1 MRTLKKS
8 LCLVLA
14 LVMVL
19 GLCMIGANATYA
31 EYTDK
36 KEINYT
42 DAVEVLTGLGVI
54 EGYPDGE
61 FKPVDNVTR
70 AEAAAMITRMMLGRD
85 KADKLPIGDV
95 KFNDV
100 PETNWAA
107 KYISFCA
114 NKGIIVGVGNGNFE
128 PSRNVTGTE
137 LAVMLLRALGYGT
150 MGEYEGKGWDINGVA
165 DALYYKVFEDSEV
178 TDFSQPATREETAL
192 YVFNTLWV
200 ELVGY
205 DVDLNYYR
213 GKGTDF
219 AGDVYSLAKIER
231 LQVEANQATG
241 EKYTVISGRN
251 YDIETG
257 LDLIAHEVTLY
268 YKTDSRDKDKENNT
282 FWKAFLVQDT
292 STILDKGAYYGDT
305 YKALIAANKN
315 NKYASLNFDGWINY
329 VYSDEADTV
338 AIDTGYDTAY
348 DLQGR
353 YTSSAMVS
361 FYLTGE
367 IILDSDGMPLAY
379 MKTEYT
385 VDQVKKI
392 SDEGIEL
399 KNDDYD
405 FDVYDPEYAY
415 DGIAKGDYVTV
426 QPVGKICYL
435 YPTTTQ
441 EINVTERNYLTDFIK
456 LPYFNFYA
464 VAPSAGYGAVNVPDT
479 DDCTTIYSGD
489 KVLFYMDYYGAFFAA
504 KILERGTLEGIMF
517 INCAYTKP
525 GATDEYGESDT
536 TVYVQCVDSEG
547 NEAIYPLDTKTYKT
561 EASATAK
568 GRVVRVYTDSKGVAT
583 LSPVGGDL
591 NKEASKSS
599 YLTKDGGIYY
609 VTSDTKI
616 FYVNGVKKDM
626 KVKASNKLAPDAYT
640 AYAYWTGS
648 SSYNLEFVWITGE
661 EAPAGGGD
669 SYLFLDGTTY
679 GGWALNGGSMLINEE
694 TTYYFTAYIDGVKS
708 NAAFINNA
716 DVSNLGGNIFA
727 KEGFY
732 TYTVDEFGVYDIE
745 AVSGTSST
753 LKVAKITLEKGNVHN
768 GKLYLTGT
776 EYDSDAAPINNDI
789 VVVNKPKT
797 YDGKKYL
804 TADTIEDIEGILE
817 DGGTIDVTYLAVKS
831 GDTWVPTGAIYVQG
845 GKEAAPEE

>member
-19 GLCMIGANATYA
+19 GLCMIGTNATYA

-200 ELVGY
+200 ELVGW

-219 AGDVYSLAKIER
+219 AGDVYSLAKVER

-292 STILDKGAYYGDT
+292 STVLDKGAYFGDT

-315 NKYASLNFDGWINY
+315 NKHASLNFDGWINY

-338 AIDTGYDTAY
+338 AIDTGYNTAY

-353 YTSSAMVS
+353 YTSSAMVA

-379 MKTEYT
+379 MKTDYT

-415 DGIAKGDYVTV
+415 EGIKKGDYVTV

-441 EINVTERNYLTDFIK
+441 EINVTERNYMTDLYK

-489 KVLFYMDYYGAFFAA
+489 KVLFYMDYYGSFFAA
-504 KILERGTLEGIMF
+504 KILERGTLQGIMF
-517 INCAYTKP
+517 VNYVYTKD
-525 GATDEYGESDT
+525 GVADEYGDADK
-536 TVYVQCVDSEG
+536 TVYVQCVDQDG
-547 NEAIYPLDTKTYKT
+547 KEAIYPLSSSYKT
-561 EASATAK
+561 TADVK
-568 GRVVRVYTDSKGVAT
+568 GKVFRVYTDSKGYAT
-583 LSPVGGDL
+583 LSPVGGEL
-591 NKEASKSS
+591 NKEAGKSS

-626 KVKASNKLAPDAYT
+626 KVKTSNKLAPDTYT

-661 EAPAGGGD
+661 DAPAGGD
-669 SYLFLDGTTY
+669 SYLYLDGTTY
-679 GGWALNGGSMLINEE
+679 GIGWALNGGSMLINEE
-694 TTYYFTAYIDGVKS
+694 TTYYFTAYIDGVKN

-716 DVSNLGGNIFA
+716 DVSDLGGNIWA

-745 AVSGTSST
+745 AVKDTST
-753 LKVAKITLEKGNVHN
+753 LKVANITLEKGNVHN

-776 EYDSDAAPINNDI
+776 DYDSDAAPINNDI
-789 VVVNKPKT
+789 VVVSKPKT

-817 DGGTIDVTYLAVKS
+817 DGGTIKVAYLAVKS
-831 GDTWVPTGAIYVQG
+831 GDNWVPYGAIYVLG
-845 GKEAAPEE
+845 GTEAAPEE